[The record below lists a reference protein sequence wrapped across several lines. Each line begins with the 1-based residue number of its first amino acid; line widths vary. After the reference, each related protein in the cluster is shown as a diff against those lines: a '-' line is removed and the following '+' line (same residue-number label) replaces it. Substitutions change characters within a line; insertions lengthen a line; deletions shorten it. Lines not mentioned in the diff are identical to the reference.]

1 MGNYLERSTQ
11 RQKNFRKENGL
22 DGAANSFIV
31 FADAIHR
38 DPLAAKAAIKLVT
51 DLEDHTRS
59 LFLQSQ
65 NLQWKC
71 QADLQ

>member
-31 FADAIHR
+31 FADAIHG
-38 DPLAAKAAIKLVT
+38 DPLAAKAAIELVT

-65 NLQWKC
+65 NL
-71 QADLQ
+71 